1 MIRMPLDL
9 LARID
14 QWARLAPHRLAHVS
28 DRGLTYEALV
38 AGSDCLAAQIALKL
52 PDDGSP
58 VAVLGHKEPEMLI
71 SFLGAV
77 KAGHPYIPLDTSIP
91 PQRIERIVASS
102 GARLSLTPAQV
113 AELAS
118 IPSNF
123 TPRHVGWDDPYYVIF
138 TSGSTGEPKG
148 VVITLESLTSFV
160 DWMVGEQQPD
170 ELGEVFLNQAPFS
183 FDLSVMDLYLSLA
196 TGGTLF
202 SITAEQIANPKQLYQ
217 AFAAS
222 GVTSWVSTP
231 SFAQMCLVE
240 KTFNDGM
247 LPGLRRF
254 LFCGETLAPEVA
266 AGLLDRFP
274 RAHVWNTYG
283 PTEATC
289 ATTSL
294 DVSRQVL
301 RQFSPLPVGYPKPET
316 RILILDETGQEVAEG
331 ERGEIV
337 IVGPNVS
344 TGYLG
349 RPDLTSRSFFAVE
362 GERAYRTGDLGHFQK
377 GMLFFDG
384 RKDTQIKLH
393 GYRIELGDVEANLC
407 ALPGIRD
414 AVVIPV
420 MKQGSADSLAAFVIL
435 NGPRAATEFQLSL
448 ELKAK
453 LAERLPPYMVPRK
466 FHCLD
471 AFPMTANG
479 KADRRKL
486 AELLEAAAKHRQ

>member
-1 MIRMPLDL
+1 MPIDL

-14 QWARLAPHRLAHVS
+14 NWARVAPRRPAHVS
-28 DRGLTYEALV
+28 GRMLTYEELV
-38 AGSDCLAAQIALKL
+38 ARSDCLASQIAHKL

-71 SFLGAV
+71 AFLGAV

-91 PQRIERIVASS
+91 AQRIERIVASS
-102 GARLSLTPAQV
+102 GARLSLTPTQV

-118 IPSNF
+118 TPANV
-123 TPRHVGWDDPYYVIF
+123 TPRRVGWNDPYYIIF

-148 VVITLESLTSFV
+148 VVITLEALTSFV
-160 DWMVGEQQPD
+160 EWMVGEQETE

-183 FDLSVMDLYLSLA
+183 FDLSVMDFYLSLS
-196 TGGTLF
+196 TGGTIF
-202 SITAEQIANPKQLYQ
+202 SITAEQIENPKQLYQ

-240 KTFNDGM
+240 KTFNHLM
-247 LPGLRRF
+247 LPDVRRF

-266 AGLLDRFP
+266 AQLLDRFP
-274 RAHVWNTYG
+274 RAQVWNTYG

-294 DVSRQVL
+294 DVDREVL
-301 RQFSPLPVGYPKPET
+301 GQYSPLPVGYPKPET
-316 RILILDETGQEVAEG
+316 RILIRDEAGQEFAEG
-331 ERGEIV
+331 NRGEIV

-349 RPDLTSRSFFAVE
+349 RPDLTARSFFAVD
-362 GERAYRTGDLGHFQK
+362 GKRGYRTGDLGHFEN

-384 RKDTQIKLH
+384 RMDTQIKLH
-393 GYRIELGDVEANLC
+393 GYRIELGDVEANLR

-420 MKQGSADSLAAFVIL
+420 MKQGSVDSLAAFVIVNEL
-435 NGPRAATEFQLSL
+435 RAASDFQLSL

-453 LAERLPPYMVPRK
+453 LAERLPSYMVPRK
-466 FHCLD
+466 FRWLD

-486 AELLEAAAKHRQ
+486 AQILETTEKP